1 MGMNT
6 AAVQR
11 LYVAYFNR
19 PADPVSLAVYEG
31 MLPADRE
38 ASRAELLAVAETY
51 FSPSPE
57 FTTNFTGKSNAQV
70 VDQLYQNIFGRSAE
84 SEGLISWATKLTDG
98 SITVAELALE
108 LSYSAQGTDAAVV
121 NARIEAATTFTSNL
135 NTAEEIT
142 GYSGDAAAAQ
152 GKAYLAQIS
161 GALPTTEEAITAQKD
176 TAITNVDASIDAAVD
191 AGNAVAGESSTMTTG
206 QDTVVGTAGNDTVSA
221 VVLGAGVTGTTI
233 NAGDQL
239 AMAAGTDTLN
249 VAFSGDGGNA
259 AGIGYNVAG
268 VQATDLTKILLSNFD
283 TNAGGVT
290 QFDTTLMPGLT
301 AVGFSSSGAD
311 GDTNF
316 TGMNTL
322 VNGEMKNGAADLTLT
337 HGAAATA
344 GASAISLDVQGQ
356 SAGTFTAAGIET
368 LTVNSNIVASAL
380 TAVTATSLTNLTVA
394 GSANLTIGTAVDF
407 VDNATATAVDGTLD
421 ASGFTGALTV
431 GFNTGDNVTVTGG
444 TAADSFQFT
453 TGFSVADTV
462 DGGDSRDT
470 LQVST
475 ANATDLTA
483 TTLANVSNVEI
494 LEVTSTN
501 DAASFTGASVTGFDT
516 VKVASNVKTY
526 QLTNAV
532 NNTAIAFTLNGVD
545 YTTAATDA
553 NATNAEGA
561 TLVAGVI
568 NALAGFTATANTD
581 TVTITAVAGDAVE
594 ISVPTGGNTAAT
606 IGAYTNIGAT
616 GITDQTIEISSGN
629 DVTVAMA
636 DASGGSDTL
645 TINLTSPT
653 ADAGFSQTIN
663 QISVSDVETLNL
675 NTSGLTASTSDYVV
689 TTLTDGGT
697 TALTTLNITGSS
709 SLDLSGTITAL
720 DLVTVDASTFT
731 GDLTIDGVAENQTIT
746 GGTGGD
752 SFVMAANLNALD
764 TIDGGDGTDALS
776 ATVTGL
782 TATTGALSVADV
794 ETLNLTNAG
803 TAAIDAA
810 AITGAG
816 EIAVLTNTTSMTLT
830 NLAAGT
836 AVGLGVNNTDGA
848 VTGIVS
854 AALTDATGSEDALT
868 FNLND
873 TAGGNTNAVD
883 VRVSGVETV
892 TFDVTDATDTANANY
907 TLDVDALNATSVI
920 ISGSEADAGQTITLT
935 ALDTETSS
943 VTATAYAGILTT
955 AAAAATA
962 TTFNVAGDRTHSLTG
977 SGLNDTFTVGATTN
991 AAITVDGGAGTADVL
1006 NITFGNGT
1014 QTTENISNVETIN
1027 ITVSGAADIDL
1038 DGANQLTGIDGANS
1052 INFSGGNSLS
1062 SIILGAGGVEE
1073 MRGNTNAII
1082 DYSNYTGTTS
1092 TVWTLDEFD
1101 NSESALVTT
1110 QVIGTSGIGDSITID
1125 YDAGNDATV
1134 QLNAQGVETINLD
1147 MANSGTELDVDM
1159 SLVTGATLM
1168 NITDASAESIEL
1180 SALAAGVT
1188 VDVSADN
1195 GTDTTVEIQR
1205 AVVSGTETQS
1215 VNVTAL
1221 GADDGVAIVMA
1232 DVETLVVNPE
1242 SALQVDLN
1250 LGSLSMTAAGA
1261 TMAVNFIGAND
1272 VEVVGLG
1279 ADVTT
1284 LDASGMSTG
1293 GAVVQTG
1300 RTATAAS
1307 TYTGSTGGD
1316 TFIML
1321 NSGDV
1326 IDAGAG
1332 TDTLD
1337 INMTA
1342 ILGGVSVD
1350 LSATGDQISTMN
1362 GAATSGTVSNF
1373 ENVDASGYA
1382 GFGAVITGSSTANT
1396 ITGTASA
1403 DQINAGGGAD
1413 TVVVTDGNDAIDLGA
1428 GADTI
1433 QFTAVQLAAA
1443 SGTTATFAGGS
1454 ETDILE
1460 LTDASTTLVDAD
1472 LARVT
1477 SVETLT
1483 LFDGTNGI
1491 ALGANAVTS
1500 GITTVNGAA
1509 TAADTI
1515 ALTVAAAA
1523 NLTGLNVGTT
1533 ANANLVNLSDAAAV
1547 DMSSLDVTG
1556 HIDTL
1561 TGAADA
1567 GADIVTIKQSFFDS
1581 GAATTAS
1588 AITLTGATDGHND
1601 QIIIKAGATA
1611 WDGAAEANVG
1621 AVDAAGEYFLADVGN
1636 DNVLTYFNEAGATV
1650 VTLTITG
1657 LDAGAVAVAGG
1668 DLVFTA

>member
-6 AAVQR
+6 ATVQR

-19 PADPVSLAVYEG
+19 PADPVSLAVYEA
-31 MLPADRE
+31 MLPTDR
-38 ASRAELLAVAETY
+38 AATQAELLVVAETY
-51 FSPSPE
+51 FSPSAE
-57 FTTNFTGKSNAQV
+57 YTANFTGKSNSQTV
-70 VDQLYQNIFGRSAE
+70 NTLYQNIFGRDAE
-84 SEGLISWATKLTDG
+84 AAGLIDWATKLTDG
-98 SITVAELALE
+98 SITVAELALQ

-121 NARIEAATTFTSNL
+121 DARIEAATTFTNNL
-135 NTAEEIT
+135 NTAEEST
-142 GYSGDAAAAQ
+142 GYSGAAAAAQ
-152 GKAYLAQIS
+152 GKTYLAQIS
-161 GALPTTEEAITAQKD
+161 GALPTTVEAIGTEKD
-176 TAITNVDASIDAAVD
+176 TAVTNVDASITAAVD
-191 AGNAVAGESSTMTTG
+191 AGNAVAGESSTLTAG
-206 QDTVVGTAGNDTVSA
+206 QDTIVGTAGNDSVSA

-290 QFDTTLMPGLT
+290 QFDTTLMPGVT
-301 AVGFSSSGAD
+301 TVGFSSSGAD

-322 VNGEMKNGAADLTLT
+322 VSAEMKNGSADLTLT

-344 GASAISLDVQGQ
+344 GASSISLDVQGQ
-356 SAGTFTAAGIET
+356 TAGTFTAAGIET
-368 LTVNSNIVASAL
+368 LAVNSNTVASSL
-380 TAVTATSLTNLTVA
+380 TAVTATSLTNLNVS
-394 GSANLTIGTAVDF
+394 GNANLTIGTAIDF

-421 ASGFTGALTV
+421 ASGLSGALTV

-453 TGFSVADTV
+453 TGFSVRDTV
-462 DGGDSRDT
+462 DGGDDRDT

-494 LEVTSTN
+494 LSVTSTN
-501 DAASFTGASVTGFDT
+501 DAASYTGTGVTGFDT
-516 VKVASNVKTY
+516 IKVESNVKTY
-526 QLTNAV
+526 QLTAPV
-532 NNTAIAFTLNGVD
+532 NNTAIAFTLNGAAL
-545 YTTAATDA
+545 TTAATDA

-568 NALAGFTATANTD
+568 NALAGFSATAAGD
-581 TVTITAVAGDAVE
+581 TVTITALTGDAVE

-606 IGAYTNIGAT
+606 IGAYTNMGAT

-629 DVTVAMA
+629 NVTVAMA
-636 DASGGSDTL
+636 DASGGSDSL

-675 NTSGLTASTSDYVV
+675 NTSGLTASTSDYIV

-709 SLDLSGTITAL
+709 SLDLQGTITAL

-731 GDLTIDGVAENQTIT
+731 GDLILDGVAENQTIT

-752 SFVMAANLNALD
+752 SFIMAANLNASD

-782 TATTGALSVADV
+782 TATTGALNIADV
-794 ETLNLTNAG
+794 EAVNLTNAG

-854 AALTDATGSEDALT
+854 AALADATGSEDALT

-873 TAGGNTNAVD
+873 TATANNNAVD

-892 TFDVTDATDTANANY
+892 TFDVTDATDTSNADY

-920 ISGSEADAGQTITLT
+920 ISGSEADAGQTTTLT

-955 AAAAATA
+955 AAAATTA
-962 TTFNVAGDRTHSLTG
+962 TTFNVAGDRTHNLTG
-977 SGLNDTFTVGATTN
+977 SGVNDTFTVGATTN
-991 AAITVDGGAGTADVL
+991 AAITIDGGAGTADVL

-1014 QTTENISNVETIN
+1014 QTTQNISNVETIN
-1027 ITVSGAADIDL
+1027 ITVSGSADIDL
-1038 DGANQLTGIDGANS
+1038 DAANQLTGINAANS

-1062 SIILGAGGVEE
+1062 SIILGAAAEE

-1082 DYSNYTGTTS
+1082 DYSAYTGTTS
-1092 TVWTLDEFD
+1092 TFWTLDEFD
-1101 NSESALVTT
+1101 NSESALITT
-1110 QVIGTSGIGDSITID
+1110 QVIGTSGIGDSVTVD
-1125 YDAGNDATV
+1125 YNAGNDATV
-1134 QLNAQGVETINLD
+1134 QLNTQGVETINLD

-1168 NITDASAESIEL
+1168 NITDDSSESIEL
-1180 SALAAGVT
+1180 SSLAEGVT
-1188 VDVSADN
+1188 VDVSSDAAA
-1195 GTDTTVEIQR
+1195 DTTVEIQR
-1205 AVVSGTETQS
+1205 AVVTGTETQS
-1215 VNVTAL
+1215 VNVTAI

-1232 DVETLVVNPE
+1232 DVETLVVTPE
-1242 SALQVDLN
+1242 SANQVDLN
-1250 LGSLSMTAAGA
+1250 LASLSMTAAGA
-1261 TMAVNFIGAND
+1261 TMAVNFAGAND
-1272 VEVVGLG
+1272 VELTGLG

-1284 LDASGMSTG
+1284 LDASAMLTG
-1293 GAVVQTG
+1293 GAVVQTA
-1300 RTATAAS
+1300 RAATAAS

-1316 TFIML
+1316 TFMML
-1321 NSGDV
+1321 NAGDV

-1337 INMTA
+1337 IDMTA

-1350 LSATGDQISTMN
+1350 LSATGEQISTMN

-1373 ENVDASGYA
+1373 ENVDVSGYS
-1382 GFGAVITGSSTANT
+1382 GFGAVVTGSSTANT

-1403 DQINAGGGAD
+1403 DQINSGGGAD
-1413 TVVVTDGNDAIDLGA
+1413 TIVATAGNDAINMGS

-1433 QFTAVQLAAA
+1433 QFTSAQIAAA

-1454 ETDILE
+1454 ETDILQVV
-1460 LTDASTTLVDAD
+1460 DATTVLVDAD

-1477 SVETLT
+1477 SVETIT
-1483 LFDGTNGI
+1483 LFDGTNSI

-1500 GITTVNGAA
+1500 GVTTVNGAA

-1533 ANANLVNLSDAAAV
+1533 AAVNNVSLSDAAAA
-1547 DMSSLDVTG
+1547 DLSSLDVTG

-1561 TGAADA
+1561 TGGADA
-1567 GADIVTIKQSFFDS
+1567 GADIITIKQSFFDS
-1581 GAATTAS
+1581 GAGTTAS
-1588 AITLTGATDGHND
+1588 AITLTGAGDGDND
-1601 QIIIKAGATA
+1601 QIILKNGATA
-1611 WDGAAEANVG
+1611 WEGAAEANAG
-1621 AVDAAGEYFLADVGN
+1621 DVDIAGEYFISNATNNGVI
-1636 DNVLTYFNEAGATV
+1636 TYFNEAGATV

-1657 LDAGAVAVAGG
+1657 LDAGAVAIVGG